1 MSTLI
6 DHAKSELNLLMEQ
19 FKADPETVASDI
31 PMQEDMNNAVLQILY
46 AIDAQGLSGGT
57 FNSIMGIVNVLARLD
72 PLTPVVDTPDQW
84 EKRAGDYL
92 QHKRCSRLVRH
103 VPTGN
108 TLDVEGIKIVE
119 RDGSYRTRPNEEI
132 TFPFLPSEKYKVG
145 DQFYATYDEAMEVH
159 NTSAVESV

>member
-6 DHAKSELNLLMEQ
+6 DHAKSELDLLLAQ
-19 FKADPETVASDI
+19 FKADPETDQRDL
-31 PMQEDMNNAVLQILY
+31 PMQEDVHNSVLQILY
-46 AIDAQGLSGGT
+46 AISAQGLSGAT
-57 FNSIMGIVNVLARLD
+57 FAPIMGMVNVLARLD
-72 PLTPVVDTPDQW
+72 PLTPVLDTPDQW

-103 VPTGN
+103 VPTGK
-108 TLDVEGIKIVE
+108 TIDVEGIKIVE

-145 DQFYATYDEAMEVH
+145 EQFYATYDEAMEVW
-159 NTSAVESV
+159 NTSAVES